1 MGRRTWIPGILVLA
15 LTLSGCGMLGFQGD
29 VSARDVSQT
38 ESRAEQNTTE
48 DREQNTQDAE
58 AQAQQDASAEQAGS
72 ATPGV
77 ADTSKAIIKATFDA
91 PFAPNGK
98 VDVAIH
104 SFKRRGK
111 LVDLVFSL
119 TPRLPEGQEHHEKQ
133 LSPFDI
139 LGDQS
144 FTVTLIDTVNMKR
157 HVVVKDS
164 RGKELKPD
172 DVWTETHLGQ
182 PMVLTYTF
190 AAPPENVTKM
200 DVHIANWAPFTDVP
214 LES

>member
-15 LTLSGCGMLGFQGD
+15 LTLAGCGRLGFQSD

-58 AQAQQDASAEQAGS
+58 AQAQRDASAEQAGS

-98 VDVAIH
+98 RSEEH
-104 SFKRRGK
+104 TSELQSREN
-111 LVDLVFSL
+111 LVC
-119 TPRLPEGQEHHEKQ
+119 RLLLEKK
-133 LSPFDI
+133 
-139 LGDQS
+139 
-144 FTVTLIDTVNMKR
+144 N
-157 HVVVKDS
+157 
-164 RGKELKPD
+164 
-172 DVWTETHLGQ
+172 
-182 PMVLTYTF
+182 
-190 AAPPENVTKM
+190 
-200 DVHIANWAPFTDVP
+200 
-214 LES
+214 